1 MPLAGSPYHRRMP
14 HQTEPETT
22 TIDLGPV
29 SITVAVNAGPRVLA
43 YARVDGPNLFASLP
57 DDVIEHPAIGTF
69 RFLGGHRLWRAP
81 EAPAVSY
88 LPDDAPVEIT
98 ETEGGIEI
106 VGPADGDGIVKTI
119 SLSQHGDFTFVDHE
133 LRNEGWTPVRSAPWA
148 ITQLAPGGTAYLPQR
163 RGPVDDDG
171 VLPNRHL
178 VLWPYTNLSS
188 PEITVRQ
195 DLVTVDA
202 SERVSKS
209 KVGISNR
216 RGWVAYASGDELF
229 VKWAALHRDGD
240 VYVDFGASV
249 QCYRDERF
257 LEVETLGPL
266 MTLQPGKRSAH
277 REVWTLRDVSGDALD
292 DVLESLPSVP
302 EGLTT

>member
-1 MPLAGSPYHRRMP
+1 MTDAEGSAAL
-14 HQTEPETT
+14 ETMA
-22 TIDLGPV
+22 IDLGPV
-29 SITVAVNAGPRVLA
+29 SVTLAVNAGPRVLA
-43 YARVDGPNLFASLP
+43 YAREGRPSLFASLP
-57 DDVIEHPAIGTF
+57 EAVIEHPAIGTY

-81 EAPAVSY
+81 EVPAVSY
-88 LPDDAPVEIT
+88 ASDDAPVTIT
-98 ETEGGIEI
+98 ETDAGVEI
-106 VGPADGDGIVKTI
+106 VAPSDTDGVVKAI
-119 SLSQHGDFTFVDHE
+119 ALSQHGDFTFVDHE

-178 VLWPYTNLSS
+178 VLWPYTDLSS
-188 PEITVRQ
+188 PEITVRR
-195 DLVTVDA
+195 DLVTVEA
-202 SERVSKS
+202 SERKAKS
-209 KVGISNR
+209 KIGVSNR
-216 RGWVAYASGDELF
+216 RGWTAYARDDQVF

-240 VYVDFGASV
+240 VYVDFGASA

-257 LEVETLGPL
+257 IELETLGPL
-266 MTLQPGKRSAH
+266 VTLQPGKRAAH
-277 REVWTLRDVSGDALD
+277 REVWALRDVPDGALA